1 MIIEKLERRNDVSMN
16 QFSEM
21 RYIKKNITKNWLI
34 SNGFRYNRLLSDE
47 GIEIYT
53 YRFPVLKH
61 DKFTVLEC
69 ELRTELNSSEI
80 KINVYDYNTNSK
92 YAPFYYC
99 EYGTYN
105 KLLEEIHNKISKK
118 LKDFQIERIK
128 K

>member
-1 MIIEKLERRNDVSMN
+1 MIIEKLGRRNDVSMN
-16 QFSEM
+16 HFSKM
-21 RYIKKNITKNWLI
+21 RYKKKNVTKSWLI

-47 GIEIYT
+47 EVEIYT
-53 YRFPVLKH
+53 YRFPVLRY

-69 ELRTELNSSEI
+69 ELRAELNSCEI

-105 KLLEEIHNKISKK
+105 KLLEEIHNKINKK
-118 LKDFQIERIK
+118 LKDLQIERAK
-128 K
+128 